1 MKVNNVARSDPQRL
15 QNGYTPKGYITQVV
29 QGQTVQIPVSQ
40 VTIIPPTSGTAAVT
54 PTKK

>member
-15 QNGYTPKGYITQVV
+15 QNGYTPKGYVTVV
-29 QGQTVQIPVSQ
+29 QGQQTVQIPVSQ

-54 PTKK
+54 PKK